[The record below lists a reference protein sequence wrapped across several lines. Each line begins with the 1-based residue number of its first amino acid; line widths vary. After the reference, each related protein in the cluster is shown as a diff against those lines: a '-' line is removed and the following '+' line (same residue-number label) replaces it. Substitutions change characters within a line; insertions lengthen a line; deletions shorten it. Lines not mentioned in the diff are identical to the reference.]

1 MPTQRPI
8 SSVPISDITVGGF
21 KSICEKQQVEIKPLT
36 LLAGANSS
44 GKSSIMQPVLL
55 LKQTIEAD
63 YDPGALLLDG
73 PNAKFTSFDQ
83 FSCKGGVAGNSQFV
97 VGTGLTNGM
106 STEITFEKIP
116 RKGINVN
123 ETKYKLEGREYCLR
137 LDMTSE
143 EIAKMAKTVKDLDI
157 LKKSQLYY
165 HITHAN
171 KPFEYLN
178 HKENTINLK
187 IFRDRCF
194 LLPTSKLEVKGKYFW
209 ANPLYYAIDYV
220 TSSIHSML
228 RNIIH
233 LPGLRGNPQRNYM
246 MSASGPNFPGDFTNY
261 VASVLYSWNSN
272 KSEQKSK
279 LEKMLNDLGLTNRVS
294 VNQIDDSKLEIK
306 VGRMPVDS
314 KSKSKTKDMV
324 SIADVGFGVSQTL
337 PVLVALLAAQKGR
350 TVYIEQPE
358 IHLHPR
364 AQLAMADM
372 LIDAAKRGVNVIAE
386 THSAMILLGIKKRI
400 AQGNIDPKLVK
411 MHWFERNTGTG
422 FTNITSVG
430 FDRKGSYDADTPEDF
445 GKVTMQAQREYL
457 DAADGF

>member
-1 MPTQRPI
+1 MPTHSPI

-63 YDPGALLLDG
+63 YDPEALLLDG

-83 FSCKGGVAGNSQFV
+83 FYCKSGVAGNSQFV
-97 VGTGLTNGM
+97 VGTGLKNGM
-106 STEITFEKIP
+106 STEITFGKIP

-123 ETKYKLEGREYCLR
+123 STKYKLEGREYCLR
-137 LDMTSE
+137 LDMTPE
-143 EIAKMAKTVKDLDI
+143 EIAKMAKMAD
-157 LKKSQLYY
+157 LKKEM
-165 HITHAN
+165 
-171 KPFEYLN
+171 PLN
-178 HKENTINLK
+178 YSLKLAPLFDPKGNLK
-187 IFRDRCF
+187 VFRYRCF
-194 LLPTSKLEVKGKYFW
+194 LVPTSNSASIGMFNEIVEVTINFQH
-209 ANPLYYAIDYV
+209 AI
-220 TSSIHSML
+220 

-261 VASVLYSWNSN
+261 VASVLYDWNKN
-272 KSEQKSK
+272 EAKEKSQ

-294 VNQIDDSKLEIK
+294 VNQIDDSKLKIK
-306 VGRMPVDS
+306 VGRMPVDT
-314 KSKSKTKDMV
+314 KSKTKSKDMV

-411 MHWFERNTGTG
+411 MHWFERSPNTG